1 MVPSS
6 TQQWSNMSGDDMF
19 CAAEVAVWDDQI
31 KVYEEKKV
39 GTLKRAKIEEAGK
52 EIFALHKP
60 VATLRDPELVKLI
73 EYHTGSPSSKQGAK
87 AKEVF
92 LWTIILN
99 D

>member
-31 KVYEEKKV
+31 NVLEEKKA
-39 GTLKRAKIEEAGK
+39 GSLKQAKIEEAGK

-60 VATLRDPELVKLI
+60 VATIQDPELVKLI
-73 EYHTGSPSSKQGAK
+73 K
-87 AKEVF
+87 
-92 LWTIILN
+92 
-99 D
+99 